1 MNVLEKAC
9 LEKKENVSGAKLRLL
24 KNSIPTLFVD
34 VTRLEQNSLMQ
45 SINVLKIFFV
55 SFYSDQEDLKL
66 KNFQRRFLINRKS
79 PATCSYI
86 YTAKML
92 TRRRRD
98 VYNFKHCPSLMSC
111 GMKNNNQHTRYNSLF
126 NGIKKCLGGGTEMNA
141 VPTSQ
146 PTDRPKVDAT
156 NFCCP

>member
-1 MNVLEKAC
+1 MNFLEKAC
-9 LEKKENVSGAKLRLL
+9 LEKKNVSGAKLRLL

-98 VYNFKHCPSLMSC
+98 VYNFKPCLSVMTC
-111 GMKNNNQHTRYNSLF
+111 GMKNSTIHIQLSFQRN
-126 NGIKKCLGGGTEMNA
+126 
-141 VPTSQ
+141 
-146 PTDRPKVDAT
+146 
-156 NFCCP
+156 